1 MTALPLALLMPVLF
15 WDGGVET
22 APALAKAGIQQIAVP
37 PDHVEQWK
45 AQQSAAGQRIEVQSF
60 DPRSAVKL
68 KPPATQYESSI
79 ASASRAPW
87 VESNGWLML
96 RDRKAKFYYDAP
108 GSAGALAAAEA
119 SMFGGNAAVRTDQ
132 AGFEQLCRM
141 LTFLNALGQSG
152 LPQLANIGFI
162 DDGSRE
168 SGEVMNLFVRRNLLF
183 KIVPQPDQSLD
194 LTVQLGTARYSRKD
208 AMNPGH
214 FAELVRGDLT
224 DDKRLLRIYGSNV
237 VIGRLEGD
245 ASHVRVHLINC
256 DPNAETPQGVRVHV
270 KGAFPKYTAAV
281 FGEPGAALQDFSAD
295 AVATEFTV
303 PQLPVLAV
311 VDLSR

>member
-1 MTALPLALLMPVLF
+1 MTALPLALFMPLLF

-22 APALAKAGIQQIAVP
+22 APALTKAGIRQIAVP
-37 PDHVEQWK
+37 PERAQEWK
-45 AQQSAAGQRIEVQSF
+45 SQQAIEVQPF
-60 DPRSAVKL
+60 DPKSAVKL
-68 KPPATQYESSI
+68 KPPATRYESSM

-87 VESNGWLML
+87 VESNGWRML
-96 RDRKAKFYYDAP
+96 RDPTARFYYDAP
-108 GSAGALAAAEA
+108 GSSSALAAAEA
-119 SMFGGNAAVRTDQ
+119 FMFGGNAAVHTDQ
-132 AGFEQLCRM
+132 AGFQLLCRM
-141 LTFLNALGQSG
+141 LAFLNGLGGDG
-152 LPQLANIGFI
+152 LPQLANIGYI

-168 SGEVMNLFVRRNLLF
+168 SAEVMNLFVRRNLLF
-183 KIVPQPDQSLD
+183 KIVPQPDTSLD
-194 LTVQLGTARYSRKD
+194 LTVQLGTANYSKKD

-245 ASHVRVHLINC
+245 ANHVRVHLINC
-256 DPNAETPQGVRVHV
+256 DPNAETPQGVRVRV
-270 KGAFPKYTAAV
+270 KGVFAKHKAAI
-281 FGEPGAALQDFSAD
+281 FGMDGATLQDFSSD

-303 PQLPVLAV
+303 PELAVYAV